1 MFKKVALPFDVQSF
15 RSPFLPLTDNCLN
28 SLFSF
33 WKREQEVHVVCHQ
46 HYETCVPNSLR
57 VSISGGFENALP
69 DRGPCEL
76 ILSALFARDCNEL
89 VRFTRIAPQR
99 YATW

>member
-57 VSISGGFENALP
+57 VSISGGFENAVR
-69 DRGPCEL
+69 DRGTCEL
-76 ILSALFARDCNEL
+76 IVSALFARDCNEIDRKSTRLNSSHL
-89 VRFTRIAPQR
+89 V
-99 YATW
+99 